1 MIDARGDDRASA
13 SDFGADE
20 FGCGLARN
28 ARAEAFAAMLM
39 AEIVRCH
46 RAVRRGAERCGRGA
60 RAPQNF
66 ASEIFSD
73 HDEFHLG
80 RDDAT
85 SRVSELRY
93 CASFTGPQLLPPCT
107 C

>member
-1 MIDARGDDRASA
+1 MIDVRGDDRASA
-13 SDFGADE
+13 SDLGADE

-46 RAVRRGAERCGRGA
+46 RAVRRGA

-66 ASEIFSD
+66 ASEIFPD
-73 HDEFHLG
+73 RDEFHLG

-93 CASFTGPQLLPPCT
+93 GASCASPQRLT
-107 C
+107 RG